1 MTTSYEIDDSD
12 LLTIHQ
18 LRNSQSGIRQ
28 LIASGKYKEYMG
40 RRRNLDTPP
49 FIAWDGE
56 GYTDSQGFHHYM
68 LMMNSL
74 GEYINDPDLRTE
86 TCFNFMLKTRG
97 ECGKAVHIIYG
108 GNYDATMIFKS
119 MIQTSLPDVL
129 YQRLLDTNKV
139 SWYFPGDE
147 YANSNYYEIEYIPF
161 KWLQLTG
168 FDYNTMKR
176 QTIKIYDIMTF
187 FQMSAIKAWESRN
200 IEVPE
205 IIKTGKASRGGFTWA
220 DIDEV
225 RAYCQMEL
233 EMYVMLA
240 DKLREEFTEAGINV
254 RQWHGPGAVAGAI
267 FKQYGIKAHKQ
278 DPPTLEI
285 ERAVQHAYFG
295 GRFEQFKAGH
305 HAGKVYVYDI
315 NSAYPHQIQN
325 LPSLAGAQWEPCDGT
340 DFDPD
345 AYGLWLC
352 EYDSGTLDYLS
363 PNPLPWRSKQGNV
376 GFPARNSFVWCWQ
389 SEARFATKI
398 HHGYRLGLASE
409 TKPFSFVSEMY
420 TKRKEWKALGR
431 GGEKALKLG
440 MNSLYGKMAQTVS
453 GDPTKRPSWHQL
465 AWAGMVTSG
474 ARAQLWEAIQ
484 QAPDSIIAVETDSVA
499 STVPLDLDI
508 GDGLGQWELTE
519 YEDMTYVQS
528 GIYFCD
534 GESVTANKARTRG
547 IDVREVSRDTIL
559 DYMRSLDLSLF
570 AEEQEGLLLASSTFV
585 GLSSRR
591 KDSYGLWEDSTKLLK
606 VAGGKRQHDSSSCR
620 ACKLRPRKNH
630 TMADTMHDLQS
641 NVLWGNEP
649 SSRHKLPWL
658 DGDMGDGGVSPIATE
673 AVQEFDVPRR
683 MNNRRD

>member
-1 MTTSYEIDDSD
+1 MSESFEIDDSD
-12 LLTIHQ
+12 LKTIHE
-18 LRNSQSGIRQ
+18 LRNTQTGIRQ
-28 LIASGKYKEYMG
+28 LIASGRYKDYMA

-56 GYTDSQGFHHYM
+56 GYTDSQGIHHYM

-74 GEYINDPDLRTE
+74 GQYINDPDLRTE
-86 TCFNFMLKTRG
+86 TCLNFLLRAKR
-97 ECGKAVHIIYG
+97 EAGKAVHIIYG

-119 MIQTSLPDVL
+119 MIQTSLPDFL
-129 YQRLLDTNKV
+129 YQRLLDTNNV
-139 SWYFPGDE
+139 EWYFPGDE
-147 YANSNYYEIEYIPF
+147 HAPSNYYKIEYIPF
-161 KWLQLTG
+161 KWLQVSG
-168 FDYNTMKR
+168 FDYHSMKHT
-176 QTIKIYDIMTF
+176 TIKIYDIMTF

-205 IIKTGKASRGGFTWA
+205 IIKTGKAARGGFTYE

-225 RAYCQMEL
+225 RAYCMMEL
-233 EMYVMLA
+233 EMYVQLA
-240 DKLREEFTEAGINV
+240 DILRDEFTEAGINV
-254 RQWHGPGAVAGAI
+254 RQWHGPGAVASAI
-267 FKQYGIKAHKQ
+267 LKQYGVKNHMQ
-278 DPPTLEI
+278 EPPSLEI

-325 LPSLAGAQWEPCDGT
+325 LPSLANATWEHTGEY
-340 DFDPD
+340 DPTVR
-345 AYGLWLC
+345 GLWLC
-352 EYDSGTLDYLS
+352 EYDSPTLDYLS
-363 PNPLPWRSKQGNV
+363 PNPLPWRSRNGNV
-376 GFPARNSFVWCWQ
+376 GFPARNSFVWCWDT
-389 SEARFATKI
+389 EARFATKI
-398 HHGYRLGLASE
+398 HHGYRLGITDS
-409 TKPFSFVSEMY
+409 TKPFQFVGEMY

-440 MNSLYGKMAQTVS
+440 LNSLYGKLAQTVS

-484 QAPDSIIAVETDSVA
+484 QAPDKIIAVETDSIA

-547 IDVREVSRDTIL
+547 IDVREISRNTIL

-606 VAGGKRQHDSSSCR
+606 VAGGKRQHHDNFCS
-620 ACKLRPRKNH
+620 ACAKRPRNRH
-630 TMADTMHDLQS
+630 TMADTMHELSS
-641 NVLWGNEP
+641 NMLWGVEP

-658 DGDMGDGGVSPIATE
+658 DGEHAISDAMPIDTE
-673 AVQEFDVPRR
+673 AVQEYDVPRR
-683 MNNRRD
+683 MGMRG